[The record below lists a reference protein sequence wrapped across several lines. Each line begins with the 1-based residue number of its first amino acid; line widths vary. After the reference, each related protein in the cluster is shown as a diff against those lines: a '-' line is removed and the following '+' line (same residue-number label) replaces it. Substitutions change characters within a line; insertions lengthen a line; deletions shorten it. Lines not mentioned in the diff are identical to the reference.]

1 MNSSKSILI
10 HFAEGFEEIE
20 AITPVD
26 VLRRAGFD
34 VKMVSVTGNLDVKGT
49 HDIVI
54 HTDIL
59 IEDADYERA
68 DLIILPGGMPGSKN
82 LDNHEGLKQKIMQHY
97 EQDKYIGAIC
107 AAPMVLG
114 HLGILKGRKATC
126 YPGFEEHLKRA
137 YVTTEKVEVSEKI
150 ITARGLGAAL
160 NFSLKLVEL
169 LAGKD
174 KAKQLAE
181 QMIVS

>member
-1 MNSSKSILI
+1 MNSPKSILI
-10 HFAEGFEEIE
+10 YFAEGFEEIE

-34 VKMVSVTGNLDVKGT
+34 VKMVSVTGNLDVKGA
-49 HDIVI
+49 HDIIV
-54 HTDIL
+54 HTDL
-59 IEDADYERA
+59 LFEDADYEEA

-82 LDNHEGLKQKIMQHY
+82 LDEHEDLKQKIMQHY
-97 EQDKYIGAIC
+97 EKNKYIGAIC

-114 HLGILKGRKATC
+114 HLGLLKGRRATC
-126 YPGFEEHLKRA
+126 FPGFEEHLKRA

-150 ITARGLGAAL
+150 TTARGPGAAMD
-160 NFSLKLVEL
+160 FSLKLVEI

-174 KAKQLAE
+174 KAKQLADR
-181 QMIVS
+181 MIVS